1 MISSREDARTRG
13 RARVCLGINWPITIG
28 ELWHLVCPSHHT
40 MSPETQVP
48 SILSMEVDVE
58 DEDESEYRL
67 LVGKQVKYL
76 KIVPGTLE
84 QDVLSFPIASLPPLL
99 FSDLSWT
106 VAHISRHPV
115 TGKLNTLFSHQ
126 NLAAV
131 ENVWHTTRIDVL
143 DLDKT
148 VQLTAA
154 AYEAVLATSAI
165 LSSAS
170 TFPHS
175 PPLAKVTVIAKI
187 ARFEWEIPRIERET
201 RAYQILQ
208 QEHQTPNLA
217 PRFLGHLH
225 ENGRVM
231 GFILEKLDD
240 QEPASLENLKEC
252 EMALARFHKIG
263 LHGDVNR
270 HNFLVGK
277 DGKVTLVDFEHFQE
291 DATADLK
298 EKEMRSLQAELKDDS
313 GRGAGFMFKHG
324 ED

>member
-1 MISSREDARTRG
+1 
-13 RARVCLGINWPITIG
+13 
-28 ELWHLVCPSHHT
+28 
-40 MSPETQVP
+40 MSPETRAP

-58 DEDESEYRL
+58 NEDESEYRI
-67 LVGKQVKYL
+67 LVDKQVKYL
-76 KIVPGTLE
+76 KIVPGTFE

-106 VAHISRHPV
+106 VAHISRHPGS
-115 TGKLNTLFSHQ
+115 GKLDAMLSHK

-131 ENVWHTTRIDVL
+131 QNVWHTTRIDVL
-143 DLDKT
+143 DLDRT

-154 AYEAVLATSAI
+154 AFEAVLATPAV
-165 LSSAS
+165 LSSVS

-175 PPLAKVTVIAKI
+175 PPLPKMTVIAKI

-208 QEHQTPNLA
+208 QEQQAPNLA

-240 QEPASLENLKEC
+240 QKPASLDNLKAC
-252 EMALARFHKIG
+252 EIALARFHKFG

-277 DGKVTLVDFEHFQE
+277 DGKVTLLDFEHFRE
-291 DATADLK
+291 DATADLRA
-298 EKEMRSLQAELKDDS
+298 KEMQSLQSELTDDS
-313 GRGAGFMFKHG
+313 GRGGGFIYG
-324 ED
+324 EDYGT